1 MKVANSFFADTII
14 RDAERNTLTIVDLI
28 EEFDVPSF
36 PAVMP
41 RLSLCFII
49 VREDGDE
56 ATANLEL
63 KFISPHGSQSFEI
76 QANFEDKMRT
86 RVITRFEG
94 YVIFQPGVIRAE
106 LHKGTNLLG
115 VCETK
120 AVGTTTPNVPN
131 IVQSS

>member
-1 MKVANSFFADTII
+1 MKIANSFFADTII

-28 EEFDVPSF
+28 EEFDVHGF

-49 VREDGDE
+49 LREEGDD
-56 ATANLEL
+56 ATTNLEL
-63 KFISPHGSQSFEI
+63 KLISPHGSQSFQV
-76 QANFEDKMRT
+76 QANFGDKRRT

-106 LHKGTNLLG
+106 LHNGSNLLG
-115 VCETK
+115 VCETR
-120 AVGTTTPNVPN
+120 AVGTTTPNIPN